1 MRTRILKRKAPDSL
15 AAPGMSEFFLAI
27 IVVALGSLIGLFAFV
42 ALTL

>member
-1 MRTRILKRKAPDSL
+1 MRTRILKRKASDSL